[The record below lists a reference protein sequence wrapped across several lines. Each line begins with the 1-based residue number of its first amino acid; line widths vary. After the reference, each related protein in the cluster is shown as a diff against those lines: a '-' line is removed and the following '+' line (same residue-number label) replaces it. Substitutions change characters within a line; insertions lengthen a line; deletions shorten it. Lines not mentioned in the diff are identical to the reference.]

1 MKNLIYI
8 YSTLLLVSCSSFKEE
23 KSDVN
28 FETKTVKEISVNIDL
43 ITTDMAA
50 LDSRIRAKLIRSEKI
65 KDLSIVNNHFY
76 LARIDKYSDPSEREY
91 VDYIKSES
99 TEFVIKGKG
108 LNFAICTR
116 NLKLRFVL
124 CDRADTSIVDDIS
137 EDISVDLSLKVDQL
151 LSK

>member
-1 MKNLIYI
+1 MKKIIYI
-8 YSTLLLVSCSSFKEE
+8 YSTFLIVSCASFKEE
-23 KSDVN
+23 KSTVN
-28 FETKTVKEISVNIDL
+28 FEAKTVKEININIDS

-65 KDLSIVNNHFY
+65 KDLSIINNHFY
-76 LARIDKYSDPSEREY
+76 LAKIDKYNDPSEREY

-116 NLKLRFVL
+116 NLKLHFVF

-137 EDISVDLSLKVDQL
+137 EDLSADLNLKVDQL

>member
-1 MKNLIYI
+1 MKNLIYV
-8 YSTLLLVSCSSFKEE
+8 YSILLLVSCSSFKEE

-28 FETKTVKEISVNIDL
+28 FEAKTVKEISVNIDL
-43 ITTDMAA
+43 IATDMAA

-65 KDLSIVNNHFY
+65 KDLSIIDNHFY
-76 LARIDKYSDPSEREY
+76 LARVDKYNDPSEREY
-91 VDYIKSES
+91 VDYIKSDS

-108 LNFAICTR
+108 LNFAICAR

-137 EDISVDLSLKVDQL
+137 EDISVDLNFKVDQL

>member
-1 MKNLIYI
+1 MKNLIYV
-8 YSTLLLVSCSSFKEE
+8 YSILLLVSCSSFKEE
-23 KSDVN
+23 KSDVD
-28 FETKTVKEISVNIDL
+28 FEAKTVKEISVNIDL

-65 KDLSIVNNHFY
+65 KDLSIINNHFY
-76 LARIDKYSDPSEREY
+76 LLRIDEYNDPSEKEY

-137 EDISVDLSLKVDQL
+137 EDISADLNLKVDQL